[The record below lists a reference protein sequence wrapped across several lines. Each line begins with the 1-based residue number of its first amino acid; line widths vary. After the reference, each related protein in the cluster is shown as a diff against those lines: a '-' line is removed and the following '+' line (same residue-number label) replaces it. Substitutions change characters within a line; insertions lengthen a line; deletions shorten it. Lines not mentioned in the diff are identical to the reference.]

1 MKVLGDDKGFV
12 TILDFSTVFKEI
24 NNTLVN
30 KSKREFERFYLKNSQ
45 IVINWRKKI
54 HKEEIFS
61 IRINPQNNYLMTTS
75 IDKNV
80 FLK

>member
-12 TILDFSTVFKEI
+12 TILDFSSVFKEI

-45 IVINWRKKI
+45 ITINWRKKI

-61 IRINPQNNYLMTTS
+61 IRVNPQNNYLMTTS